1 MVAKILL
8 DEVSRKLG
16 LKYNKIR
23 NSLNFDSDIDF
34 VKTITNHPVHIVD
47 LKGKISPSAFIPFCQ
62 FGLTEISSIGLNI
75 DQFSIPVC
83 NIFRETIL
91 VDQLCYQ
98 ADIKD
103 YLLEPNSEDFKTGF
117 TFLVDNNLDRQIATT
132 TENSV
137 LLDNNPNLSEYQFV
151 LQFTYNKRFLD
162 RRLFQFIK
170 QNEVKIHIG
179 TLGKIYLMKNHY

>member
-1 MVAKILL
+1 MIISTLSGILAADFDEYSKMVAKILL
-8 DEVSRKLG
+8 DEVSSKLS
-16 LKYNKIR
+16 LKYNSITN
-23 NSLNFDSDIDF
+23 NSLNLNSEIDF
-34 VKTITNHPVHIVD
+34 VKTVTNHPVHIVD

-62 FGLTEISSIGLNI
+62 FGLTEVSSIGLNI

-103 YLLEPNSEDFKTGF
+103 YLLEPKSEDFKTGF

-132 TENSV
+132 KENSV
-137 LLDNNPNLSEYQFV
+137 LLDNNPNLSE
-151 LQFTYNKRFLD
+151 
-162 RRLFQFIK
+162 IK
-170 QNEVKIHIG
+170 
-179 TLGKIYLMKNHY
+179 TFSLIYI

>member
-1 MVAKILL
+1 MIISTLSGILAADYDDYSKMVAKILL
-8 DEVSRKLG
+8 DEVSRKLS
-16 LKYNKIR
+16 LKYKSITN
-23 NSLNFDSDIDF
+23 NSLNFNSEIDF

-62 FGLTEISSIGLNI
+62 FGVTEISSIGLNI
-75 DQFSIPVC
+75 DEFSIPVC

-98 ADIKD
+98 ANIKD

-132 TENSV
+132 KENSV
-137 LLDNNPNLSEYQFV
+137 LLDNNPNLSEFKTVSLIYINIKNLTKILF
-151 LQFTYNKRFLD
+151 LQLK
-162 RRLFQFIK
+162 
-170 QNEVKIHIG
+170 
-179 TLGKIYLMKNHY
+179 